1 MIWTL
6 LGSSVGCWLLAE
18 YAHYLAERT
27 RNEAQ
32 YTWSTPRRK
41 ALFSNAAKIDTAGRL
56 AVGLLAVNL
65 LWALVELFKLVGVL

>member
-6 LGSSVGCWLLAE
+6 LGSSVSCWLLAE
-18 YAHYLAERT
+18 YAHWLAERT

-41 ALFSNAAKIDTAGRL
+41 ALFRNAAKIDTAGRL